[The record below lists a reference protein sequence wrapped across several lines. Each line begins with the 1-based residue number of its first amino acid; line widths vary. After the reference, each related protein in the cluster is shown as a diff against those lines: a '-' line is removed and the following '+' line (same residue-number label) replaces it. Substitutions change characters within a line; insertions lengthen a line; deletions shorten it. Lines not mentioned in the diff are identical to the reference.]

1 MINTL
6 NKLTINKIG
15 RDLTEYISSN
25 TMNIVT
31 KKVNPFIWTYDLK
44 ALVLDKNLENS
55 GEITVTLLPNQHWKE
70 AKTGQYIELK
80 IFIEG
85 KENRYSYPISSIK
98 NNTISLNIK
107 NSKKIT
113 VSNWLHSNLKIGM
126 ILEISGP
133 LGEFNYY
140 QRPTSGFPVVYFK
153 QYNKQIQLTEA
164 DKGKS
169 LLQIGI
175 ENGLNLEKGCKRG
188 ICGTCKLILHEG
200 SVEGNKIGSAVY
212 ICSAFPVSESVV
224 LGT

>member
-15 RDLTEYISSN
+15 RDFTEYISSN

-31 KKVNPFIWTYDLK
+31 KKLNPFIWTYDLK
-44 ALVLDKNLENS
+44 ALVLSKSSENS
-55 GEITVTLLPNQHWKE
+55 AGITVTLLPNQHWKS
-70 AKTGQYIELK
+70 AKPGQYIELM

-85 KENRYSYPISSIK
+85 QEYRHSYPITTIK
-98 NNTISLNIK
+98 NNTITITLKRN
-107 NSKKIT
+107 KKT
-113 VSNWLHSNLKIGM
+113 EVTNWLENNLKIGT
-126 ILEISGP
+126 ILDISGP
-133 LGEFNYY
+133 LGEFNY
-140 QRPTSGFPVVYFK
+140 QEQGKNKFPKIYFS
-153 QYNKQIQLTEA
+153 QYNRQIQLTEA
-164 DKGKS
+164 DRGKS

-212 ICSAFPVSESVV
+212 ICSAFPASE
-224 LGT
+224 